1 MLRTHYS
8 HEAREGKVTVAGWVR
23 AIRDIGKT
31 KFIIIADRYGEI
43 QVTAK
48 SGDVSDSIMKQ
59 VNALVKESVIAVKGN
74 VKKAAQ
80 APGGREITPAEI
92 TVLNK
97 SEPIL
102 PLDIKIKSQL
112 DTRLD
117 FRFLDLRRP
126 EVRAIFRI
134 KDVIQRSFVRYL
146 EERDFVLINTP
157 SIVAAATEGGT
168 NLFPI
173 SYFER
178 EAFLVQSP
186 QLYKQ
191 MVMSSGLDKVIIVTP
206 VFRAE
211 EHDTSFH
218 LNETTQMDIE
228 VAFVESEQD
237 VLKYL
242 EEAIQY
248 IYSQVIKT
256 CSAELSSLERK
267 LTIPSLPIKQLTY
280 DDALQLMK
288 KEGVKMKWGDD
299 LTPEIQRIINKH
311 HEPAIVTKWPADL
324 RAFYSMPEGKTC
336 RAYDLLIDGIEVCS
350 GAQRIHE
357 YDKLVK
363 EMQRRKMN
371 PKNFEFYLNAFR
383 YGIPPHA
390 GWSIGLER
398 LTMVICGLKNI
409 RETVLWPR
417 DRRRLTP

>member
-8 HEAREGKVTVAGWVR
+8 FDANEGSVTIAGWVR

-31 KFIIIADRYGEI
+31 KFVIVADRYGEV

-48 SGDVSDSIMKQ
+48 KGETSDSLMKQ
-59 VNALVKESVIAVKGN
+59 IDALAKESVVSVSGI
-74 VKKAAQ
+74 VKKSAQ
-80 APGGREITPAEI
+80 APGGREIIPDKI
-92 TVLNK
+92 IVLSK
-97 SEPIL
+97 SEAIL
-102 PLDIKIKSQL
+102 PLDLKVKSNL

-134 KDVIQRSFVRYL
+134 KDVIQRSFVRYF
-146 EERDFVLINTP
+146 EERGFILINTP
-157 SIVAAATEGGT
+157 AIAAAATEGGT

-173 SYFER
+173 SYFDR

-191 MVMSSGLDKVIIVTP
+191 MMMASGFDKVVIVTP

-228 VAFVESEQD
+228 IAFVENEQD
-237 VLKYL
+237 ALVYL
-242 EEAIQY
+242 DGAINY
-248 IYSQVIKT
+248 IFSQVSKN
-256 CSAELSSLERK
+256 CGAELEALNRK
-267 LTIPSLPIKQLTY
+267 LDIPKAIKQLTY
-280 DDALQLMK
+280 DDGLQLLK
-288 KEGVKMKWGDD
+288 KEGMTLKWGDD
-299 LTPEIQRIINKH
+299 LTPEVQRALNKH
-311 HEPAIVTKWPADL
+311 FDPVIITKWPADI
-324 RAFYSMPEGKTC
+324 RAFYAMPEPDGRC
-336 RAYDLLIDGIEVCS
+336 RGYDLLIDGIEICS

-357 YDKLVK
+357 HDKLVK

-371 PKNFEFYLNAFR
+371 PKNFEFYLNAFK
-383 YGIPPHA
+383 YGMPPHA

-398 LTMVICGLKNI
+398 LTMVICGVKNI
-409 RETVLWPR
+409 RECMLFPR
-417 DRRRLTP
+417 DRKRLAP